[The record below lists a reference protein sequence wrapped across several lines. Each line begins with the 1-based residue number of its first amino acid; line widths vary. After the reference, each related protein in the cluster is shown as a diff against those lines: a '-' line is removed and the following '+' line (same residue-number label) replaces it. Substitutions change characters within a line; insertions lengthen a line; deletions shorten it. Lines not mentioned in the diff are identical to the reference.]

1 VVNGA
6 SDLLH
11 EFFGDAGVQALSA
24 IGASSLLGNATIEVE
39 NDCIDF
45 INS

>member
-1 VVNGA
+1 MVNGV
-6 SDLLH
+6 SDLLL

-24 IGASSLLGNATIEVE
+24 IGATSLLGNGTIEVE

-45 INS
+45 INI

>member
-1 VVNGA
+1 MVNGV
-6 SDLLH
+6 SDLLL

-24 IGASSLLGNATIEVE
+24 IGASSLLGHATIEVE